1 MAKKETHKCSHCGE
15 DFPKDKSRCTKCRQW
30 NIERSYNPKDDGTM
44 LLSDADDRT
53 VTLIQTGPWDPC
65 FGRRL
70 LDDGKEEFGIP
81 QSSVTLVGGKAGAG
95 KSTLALQFCESICSQ
110 TDGETLIVSVEE
122 AAAQV
127 KERGKRL
134 KLKHMNRIRLV
145 RGDVELSDILHM
157 RKPKGIIIDS
167 LPKLCP
173 DMANAVEFCK
183 RLKAYVE
190 ELMIPAIVIDHINKE
205 EEFAG
210 LEALQHEVD
219 ATLIF
224 TVYPDE
230 VRELRSM
237 KNRNA
242 PSGVRV
248 FFDMT
253 DKGLSVVTEAEL
265 QARTDDEEDDE
276 DE

>member
-1 MAKKETHKCSHCGE
+1 MAKIEKRNCMRCGHGFDAAKAKCPSCGM
-15 DFPKDKSRCTKCRQW
+15 W
-30 NIERSYNPKDDGTM
+30 NIAREEGGKDDGTM
-44 LLSDADDRT
+44 LLSEADDRT
-53 VTLIQTGPWDPC
+53 VKLIQTGPWDPC

-70 LDDGKEEFGIP
+70 KDNGKEEFGIP

-95 KSTLALQFCESICSQ
+95 KSTLALQFCESICGQ
-110 TDGETLIVSVEE
+110 TGKETLIVSVEE

-134 KLKHMNRIRLV
+134 KLKHLNKIRLV
-145 RGDVELSDILHM
+145 RGDVELSDVIHKH
-157 RKPKGIIIDS
+157 KPAAIIVDS

-173 DMANAVEFCK
+173 DMGAAVEFCK
-183 RLKAYVE
+183 RLKAHIE
-190 ELMIPAIVIDHINKE
+190 ELTIPAIVIDHINKD

-224 TVYPDE
+224 TVYDDE
-230 VRELRSM
+230 VRELRSV

-253 DKGLSVVTEAEL
+253 DTGLCERSPDAD
-265 QARTDDEEDDE
+265 ADE
-276 DE
+276 DEDEDA

>member
-1 MAKKETHKCSHCGE
+1 MAKPETRLCIHCGQK
-15 DFPKDKSRCTKCRQW
+15 FAKDKSRCPSCKQW
-30 NIERSYNPKDDGTM
+30 NIERAYNAKDDGTM
-44 LLSDADDRT
+44 LLSEADDKT

-65 FGRRL
+65 FGRRIL
-70 LDDGKEEFGIP
+70 ENGDEQFGIP

-95 KSTLALQFCESICSQ
+95 KSTLALQFCESICNQSN
-110 TDGETLIVSVEE
+110 GETLIVSVEE

-145 RGDVELSDILHM
+145 RGDVELSDILM
-157 RKPKGIIIDS
+157 RRKPTAIIVDS

-173 DMANAVEFCK
+173 DMAAAVEFCK
-183 RLKAYVE
+183 RLKAHIE
-190 ELMIPAIVIDHINKE
+190 ELCIPAIVIDHINKE

-253 DKGLSVVTEAEL
+253 DSGLVERDPNADNE
-265 QARTDDEEDDE
+265 TDDDNEE
-276 DE
+276 

>member
-1 MAKKETHKCSHCGE
+1 MAKVETRHCQYCGHK
-15 DFPKDKSRCTKCRQW
+15 FAKSLARCTSCKQW
-30 NIERSYNPKDDGTM
+30 NIERALSGKDDGTM
-44 LLSDADDRT
+44 LLSEANDKT
-53 VTLIQTGPWDPC
+53 VQLIQTGPWDKC
-65 FGRRL
+65 FGRRIM
-70 LDDGKEEFGIP
+70 DNGQEQFGIP

-95 KSTLALQFCESICSQ
+95 KSTLALQFCESICNQ
-110 TDGETLIVSVEE
+110 TNAETLIVSVEE

-145 RGDVELSDILHM
+145 RGDVELSDVLHA
-157 RKPKGIIIDS
+157 RKPAAIIVDS

-173 DMANAVEFCK
+173 DMAAAVEFCK
-183 RLKAYVE
+183 RLKGHIE
-190 ELMIPAIVIDHINKE
+190 ELCIPAIVIDHINKA

-230 VRELRSM
+230 VRELRTE

-253 DKGLSVVTEAEL
+253 DVGLVERDPSA
-265 QARTDDEEDDE
+265 DDDSDENEEN
-276 DE
+276 